1 MIKTIKIGKDKELT
15 LSNNLAW
22 AMIYK
27 TQFNHDIVPD
37 IMPIISAV
45 AKFIGELGRY
55 NGQDVGDVLR
65 QIDDDVLQDALIE
78 LCAVQ
83 FTDFINLVWAF
94 AKANDDDIEIPEK
107 WVKQF
112 DEFPVDIIAPAVF
125 ELLTKGLISS
135 KNLKSLR
142 GMTKANQS
150 ASKQ

>member
-1 MIKTIKIGKDKELT
+1 MIKTIKLGKDKELT

-27 TQFNHDIVPD
+27 AQFNHDIIPD

-45 AKFIGELGRY
+45 TKFFGELGKY
-55 NGQDVGDVLR
+55 SGQDVSDVLK
-65 QIDDDVLQDALIE
+65 QLDNDVLEGALIE

-94 AKANDDDIEIPEK
+94 AKANDDEIEEPNK
-107 WVKQF
+107 WVRQF
-112 DEFPVDIIAPAVF
+112 DEFPLDIIAPAVF
-125 ELLTKGLISS
+125 ELLMKGLVSS

-142 GMTKANQS
+142 TKTKAQS
-150 ASKQ
+150 A

>member
-1 MIKTIKIGKDKELT
+1 MIKTVKLGKDKELV

-27 TQFNHDIVPD
+27 SQFGHDIVPD
-37 IMPIISAV
+37 IMPIISAL
-45 AKFIGELGRY
+45 AKLFGELGRY
-55 NGQDVGDVLR
+55 SGQEVSELIKNIDGDVLE
-65 QIDDDVLQDALIE
+65 QALIE

-94 AKANDDDIEIPEK
+94 SKANNDEIETPDK
-107 WVKQF
+107 WVRQF
-112 DEFPVDIIAPAVF
+112 DEFPLDIIAPAVF

-142 GMTKANQS
+142 GTTKASTSQS
-150 ASKQ
+150 K

>member
-1 MIKTIKIGKDKELT
+1 MIKTVKLGKDKELI

-27 TQFNHDIVPD
+27 SQFGHDIVPD
-37 IMPIISAV
+37 IMPIISAL
-45 AKFIGELGRY
+45 AKLFGELGRY
-55 NGQDVGDVLR
+55 SGQEVSELIKNIDGDVLE
-65 QIDDDVLQDALIE
+65 QALIE

-94 AKANDDDIEIPEK
+94 SKANNDEIETPDK
-107 WVKQF
+107 WVRQF
-112 DEFPVDIIAPAVF
+112 DEFPLDIIAPAVF

-142 GMTKANQS
+142 GTTKASTSQS
-150 ASKQ
+150 K

>member
-1 MIKTIKIGKDKELT
+1 MIKTVKLGKDKELI

-27 TQFNHDIVPD
+27 SQFGHDIVPD
-37 IMPIISAV
+37 IMPIISAL
-45 AKFIGELGRY
+45 AKLFGELSRY
-55 NGQDVGDVLR
+55 SGQEVSELIKNIDGDVLE
-65 QIDDDVLQDALIE
+65 QALIE

-94 AKANDDDIEIPEK
+94 SKANNDEIETPEK
-107 WVKQF
+107 WVRQF
-112 DEFPVDIIAPAVF
+112 DEFPLDIIAPAVF

-142 GMTKANQS
+142 GTTKASTSQS
-150 ASKQ
+150 K